1 MKIYRDD
8 EGRKYAYELERLNG
22 EITSL
27 KVNEE
32 LLVKNIDELKDNLSD
47 VSTDRDVM
55 REQNEQYQNEI
66 ENIQKLLYEETEVG
80 SKATAKV
87 VLVTRQLDEEQKRAT
102 DTHHQLEDCKIQL
115 KSSLIT
121 NETLKSELGQ
131 ARILIQDHFV
141 KVISDYFSKKTC
153 PLSFQRK
160 MTWNKPS
167 IEPTNRWRNEA
178 TVWMTDSVNSKHW
191 IISCR
196 AFKLTTRDRR
206 MSCRLRMTTSCN

>member
-47 VSTDRDVM
+47 VSADRDVM

-141 KVISDYFSKKTC
+141 KVSSSDSLLKKTSLC
-153 PLSFQRK
+153 LFEGKCLETNSRSNSGIVGGTKQLSG
-160 MTWNKPS
+160 
-167 IEPTNRWRNEA
+167 
-178 TVWMTDSVNSKHW
+178 
-191 IISCR
+191 
-196 AFKLTTRDRR
+196 
-206 MSCRLRMTTSCN
+206 